1 MATRLEIDGI
11 VTSYVRDEL
20 ARSEPAGLGP
30 TDSLISSGVLDSIGL
45 LRLVLFLEERF
56 QVKVGDGDL
65 VPDNFETIERIVS
78 FVESRSAA
86 A

>member
-1 MATRLEIDGI
+1 LEIDGI

>member
-1 MATRLEIDGI
+1 VATRLEIDGI

>member
-1 MATRLEIDGI
+1 MATRLEIEGI

>member
-1 MATRLEIDGI
+1 MEIAGI

-20 ARSEPAGLGP
+20 ARSEPASLGP
-30 TDSLISSGVLDSIGL
+30 TDSLISSGILDSIGL

-56 QVKVGDGDL
+56 QVKVADGDL

>member
-1 MATRLEIDGI
+1 M
-11 VTSYVRDEL
+11 TSYVRDEL

>member
-1 MATRLEIDGI
+1 MEIAGI
-11 VTSYVRDEL
+11 VTTYVRDEL
-20 ARSEPAGLGP
+20 ARSDLASLGP

-65 VPDNFETIERIVS
+65 VPGNFETIERIVS
-78 FVESRSAA
+78 FVESRSVPA
-86 A
+86 

>member
-1 MATRLEIDGI
+1 MATRLEIEGI

-20 ARSEPAGLGP
+20 ARSEPAQLGP

>member
-1 MATRLEIDGI
+1 MEIDGI

>member
-1 MATRLEIDGI
+1 MEIEGI